1 MQFVYLFTSQRV
13 IAVSQC
19 QHGKRMRFQPTVRR
33 AGVLWIDNW
42 TRTRQQ
48 RTTAAT
54 FNSFSIC
61 NAPDHRKNAQ
71 PYLGVVALLKFIS
84 TNGSCHCAATCVRAH
99 DENRARKLAQI
110 ATLRQH
116 RETHTQLVTQI
127 FVSSSKGRRTHSHY
141 AFRLSK
147 IENLVHRNIFQ
158 VPMFIVVAM
167 SIMKS
172 GLIYYVRFQFKCYKV
187 ALIIIYQLHSQNLRT
202 VVKCVQNSPNNI

>member
-1 MQFVYLFTSQRV
+1 MFICLLRSELLQCRSANMGNGCASSQPSGGRASYESIIEREPGSSAQRRRHLIHLAFATRPIIGKTRSHILVWWHFWNLFRLMAPASARRRV
-13 IAVSQC
+13 CAHTMKIEPGSL
-19 QHGKRMRFQPTVRR
+19 HK
-33 AGVLWIDNW
+33 
-42 TRTRQQ
+42 
-48 RTTAAT
+48 
-54 FNSFSIC
+54 
-61 NAPDHRKNAQ
+61 
-71 PYLGVVALLKFIS
+71 LLHCDS
-84 TNGSCHCAATCVRAH
+84 TER
-99 DENRARKLAQI
+99 
-110 ATLRQH
+110 
-116 RETHTQLVTQI
+116 HTQLVTQI